1 MGVVVVSDE
10 QKGRPRPA
18 AQPGIWSERD
28 ILAEAEEVAHLGAWA
43 WDIEPDRLWWS
54 DEVYRIFGRTPQEF
68 PATYEGF
75 LEYVHPDDREELE
88 RQVQDALNG
97 TAELDFVHRAVRP
110 TGEIR
115 HVREHGRVTRKSD
128 ETPTRALGVVQDITD
143 EIELQ
148 RERDE
153 AVRALAASERRHRL
167 LAENAWDVVWTMGMD
182 GSITYVSPSVERVRG
197 FTPAEAAAQTIDQI
211 NTPES
216 AARVME
222 YFASLY
228 AAIGAATEP
237 PEFRGEMEYY
247 RKDGSIMLAELQVIP
262 EIDDD
267 GHVIQILGVS
277 RDISERRR
285 YEEELNR
292 LAITDP
298 LTGVWD
304 RRHGEELFTADLLE
318 ARRYGPAMSLLMLD
332 IDHFKT
338 INDTHGHQVGDRVL
352 VELCE
357 RLTANLRTSDVLARW
372 GGEEF
377 VIVMRH
383 CTLADAIPLADKIRH
398 LIADTPFDDVGT
410 ITVSIGAAE
419 LRPDDDLASW
429 LDRADKA
436 MYQAKAAGRNNVR
449 QEA

>member
-1 MGVVVVSDE
+1 
-10 QKGRPRPA
+10 
-18 AQPGIWSERD
+18 
-28 ILAEAEEVAHLGAWA
+28 
-43 WDIEPDRLWWS
+43 
-54 DEVYRIFGRTPQEF
+54 
-68 PATYEGF
+68 
-75 LEYVHPDDREELE
+75 
-88 RQVQDALNG
+88 
-97 TAELDFVHRAVRP
+97 
-110 TGEIR
+110 
-115 HVREHGRVTRKSD
+115 
-128 ETPTRALGVVQDITD
+128 
-143 EIELQ
+143 
-148 RERDE
+148 
-153 AVRALAASERRHRL
+153 
-167 LAENAWDVVWTMGMD
+167 
-182 GSITYVSPSVERVRG
+182 VERVRG

>member
-1 MGVVVVSDE
+1 VVTVSDE
-10 QKGRPRPA
+10 QAGHRGPDTPA
-18 AQPGIWSERD
+18 DVWAERD

-43 WDIEPDRLWWS
+43 WEIEPDRLWWS

-68 PATYEGF
+68 PATYAGF
-75 LEYVHPDDREELE
+75 LEYVHPEDRAELE
-88 RQVQDALNG
+88 RRVLEALNG
-97 TAELDFVHRAVRP
+97 TAELDFVHRVVRP
-110 TGEIR
+110 TSEIR
-115 HVREHGRVTRKSD
+115 HVREHGRVTRNSD
-128 ETPTRALGVVQDITD
+128 GTPTRALGVVRDITD
-143 EIELQ
+143 EVEMQ
-148 RERDE
+148 RERDD

-211 NTPES
+211 HPAES
-216 AARVME
+216 ATRVME

-228 AAIGAATEP
+228 AAIGAGTEP
-237 PEFRGEMEYY
+237 PTFRGEQEYY

-267 GHVIQILGVS
+267 GHVIQVLGVS

-285 YEEELNR
+285 FEEELNR
-292 LAITDP
+292 LAVTDP

-304 RRHGEELFTADLLE
+304 RRHGEGLFTADLLE
-318 ARRYGPAMSLLMLD
+318 ARRYGPAMCLLMLD
-332 IDHFKT
+332 IDHFKS

-352 VELCE
+352 VELCQ
-357 RLTANLRTSDVLARW
+357 RLTENLRTSDVLARW

-398 LIADTPFDDVGT
+398 LVADTPFDDVGT
-410 ITVSIGAAE
+410 VTVSIGAAE
-419 LRPDDDLASW
+419 LHPDDDLASW
-429 LDRADKA
+429 LDRADRA
-436 MYQAKAAGRNNVR
+436 MYQAKSAGRNTVR

>member
-1 MGVVVVSDE
+1 MDGVNDAH
-10 QKGRPRPA
+10 RHDDAPA
-18 AQPGIWSERD
+18 IVWSERD
-28 ILAEAEEVAHLGAWA
+28 ILDEAEAVAHLGAWA
-43 WDIEPDRLWWS
+43 WEIGPNRVWWS
-54 DEVYRIFGRTPQEF
+54 DETYRIYGLAPQES
-68 PATYEGF
+68 PATYAVF
-75 LEYVHPDDREELE
+75 LSHVHPDDRAEHE
-88 RQVQDALNG
+88 RSVQAALDG
-97 TAELDFVHRAVRP
+97 IQEFDRIHRVVRP
-110 TGEIR
+110 SGETR
-115 HVREHGRVTRKSD
+115 VVRERGKVTRATD
-128 ETPTRALGVVQDITD
+128 GTPTRMLGVVRDITD
-143 EIELQ
+143 EVELQ
-148 RERDE
+148 RERDD
-153 AVRALAASERRHRL
+153 AVQALAASERRHRL

-228 AAIGAATEP
+228 AAIGAGTEP

-267 GHVIQILGVS
+267 GHVIQVLGVS

-298 LTGVWD
+298 LTGVWN
-304 RRHGEELFTADLLE
+304 RRHGEDLFTADLLE
-318 ARRYGPAMSLLMLD
+318 ARRYGPAMCLLMLD

-352 VELCE
+352 VELCQ
-357 RLTANLRTSDVLARW
+357 RLTGNLRTSDVLARW

-410 ITVSIGAAE
+410 VTVSIGAAE
-419 LRPDDDLASW
+419 LHPDDDLPSW

-436 MYQAKAAGRNNVR
+436 MYQAKATGRNRVR